1 MPITVLNY
9 FRKHLFPLPQEKSC
23 TTFDCICTHMINLL
37 YHITVYLKSYDL
49 FSSRDDVAKMENTGQ
64 TNDRF
69 FSNSSLSSL
78 QQTIYILK
86 RLTQTNSLEQIIVAA
101 SGNDDEQLVKRFLKF
116 LQDMNWVEKDERQL
130 WVITEK
136 GGIWLKEIED
146 AMETQK
152 RA

>member
-1 MPITVLNY
+1 M
-9 FRKHLFPLPQEKSC
+9 
-23 TTFDCICTHMINLL
+23 MG
-37 YHITVYLKSYDL
+37 
-49 FSSRDDVAKMENTGQ
+49 NTGQ
-64 TNDRF
+64 TKDRF
-69 FSNSSLSSL
+69 SSKSNLSLL

-86 RLTQTNSLEQIIVAA
+86 RLTQTSSLEQIIVAA
-101 SGNDDEQLVKRFLKF
+101 SGNDDEQLIKRFLKF

-146 AMETQK
+146 AMETQR